1 MRYERFMDKKDII
14 LTAVILGFI
23 ADLLIGDPENRF
35 HPIRFIGKLISFF
48 EKRLYLKGGNLKLR
62 GALLFFFTTVIV
74 FLVFKV
80 FEELFNINHFLYL
93 IYTAVLFYFAVSSKE
108 LNKRGVEIGNLVESE
123 EMEKAKGKLR
133 MIVGRDV
140 ENLGEQGVLRAT
152 LETISENMSDGVIAP
167 MFYFILG
174 GIPLMYFYKTVNTL
188 DSMVGYKNDKYK
200 DFGYF
205 SAKMDDILNFIPAR
219 ITAFLIYLST
229 FDKDVLVS
237 IKRYSNAHTSPNSGY
252 PEAAMA
258 GAIKCK
264 FGGISRYGGVEVIK
278 PVIGDYDKTISMEDI
293 KKAAKIN
300 MRVSSIFM
308 MFVVLKIYFSK

>member
-1 MRYERFMDKKDII
+1 MTEKYTV

-23 ADLLIGDPENRF
+23 FDLLIGDPENKF
-35 HPIRFIGKLISFF
+35 HPIRYIGKLISFF
-48 EKRLYLKGGNLKLR
+48 EKRLYFKGGNLKLR
-62 GALLFFFTTVIV
+62 GALLFFFTSVIV
-74 FLVFKV
+74 FSIFKLL
-80 FEELFNINHFLYL
+80 EGLFYTTHLLYL
-93 IYTAVLFYFAVSSKE
+93 TYIAVFFYFAVSSKE
-108 LNKRGVEIGNLVESE
+108 LNKRGLEIANLVESTE
-123 EMEKAKGKLR
+123 LEKAKGKLR

-140 ENLGEQGVLRAT
+140 EHLDKQGVFRAT
-152 LETISENMSDGVIAP
+152 LETISENISDGVIAP
-167 MFYFILG
+167 MLYFILG
-174 GIPLMYFYKTVNTL
+174 GVPLMYFYKTVNTL

-200 DFGYF
+200 DFGYI

-237 IKRYSNAHTSPNSGY
+237 IKRYSNAHTSPNAGY

-278 PVIGDYDKTISMEDI
+278 PIIGDYDKIISMEDI

-300 MRVSSIFM
+300 RRVSSIFM
-308 MFVVLKIYFSK
+308 MFVVLKIYFSKLL